1 MRQEK
6 EFIRYNFMRKFYV
19 VYEYDLGEPKYG
31 KTIITLLADEKANI
45 ETFNKKLLNRL
56 GGVRKEVLSWSLIED
71 KHPYMVI
78 ECYDCHEVINFNE
91 DDIIDGYYVVCPS
104 CGTHLLLIQ

>member
-1 MRQEK
+1 
-6 EFIRYNFMRKFYV
+6 MRKFYV
-19 VYEYDLGEPKYG
+19 IYEYNLGGPQYG
-31 KTIITLLADEKANI
+31 KTVITLLADEKANI

-56 GGVRKEVLSWSLIED
+56 GSARKEVLSWSLIED

-91 DDIIDGYYVVCPS
+91 DDIIDGNYVVCPS
-104 CGTHLLLIQ
+104 CGTHLSLIQ